1 MESIM
6 SETTGQKLTEQ
17 FEMFDDDHFDLGNG
31 EKKCSKCNILLPL
44 SSFSKSDGANYLR
57 AECRPCNNK
66 LSKVRKALHLEYGK
80 APDNYT
86 CPICLGSE
94 EGVRGKGN
102 TKNGSW
108 VLDHC
113 HETESFRG
121 WLCHKCNRALGGFD
135 DDTDMLYRAIQY
147 LKGTNNE

>member
-1 MESIM
+1 M
-6 SETTGQKLTEQ
+6 SEETGRRHTDMKQIEI
-17 FEMFDDDHFDLGNG
+17 FDDDHSDLGNG
-31 EKKCSKCNILLPL
+31 ERKCSKCNMFL
-44 SSFSKSDGANYLR
+44 SLSRFTAHSGANYLR
-57 AECRPCNNK
+57 PECKKCNTE
-66 LSKVRKALHLEYGK
+66 LAKVRNHLKSIHPPPQEGYI
-80 APDNYT
+80 

-94 EGVRGKGN
+94 EDVKGKGN

-135 DDTDMLYRAIQY
+135 DSPKTLERAIKY
-147 LKGTNNE
+147 LEGNLNE

>member
-1 MESIM
+1 MLEI
-6 SETTGQKLTEQ
+6 TGAKLTDQ
-17 FEMFDDDHFDLGNG
+17 LLMFEDDHSDLGNG
-31 EKKCSKCNILLPL
+31 ERKCSKCNYLLPL

-57 AECRPCNNK
+57 AECRACNNK
-66 LSKVRKALHLEYGK
+66 LSKVRKMLHQIHGK
-80 APDNYT
+80 APQGYS

-94 EGVRGKGN
+94 EDVKGKGN

-135 DDTDMLYRAIQY
+135 DSPEMLERAITY
-147 LKGTNNE
+147 LKEATNET